1 MLNEQTP
8 VRVLIV
14 DDHDM
19 LREGLASFLG
29 AYPDLQLAGQAAN
42 GREALR
48 LCDSACPDVILM
60 DLRMPEMDGVEATR
74 RILERHPGVK
84 IVALTSF
91 GEEDLVRTELQ
102 AGAIGYLL
110 KNVSAPELAQAIR
123 AAHAGRPTL
132 AGEAAMA
139 LLGSASSLTA
149 PGDDLTEREREVL
162 RLMARGL
169 SNPEMARQLHVS
181 RFTIKNHVSSILS
194 KLGVASRTEA
204 ATLALKRR
212 LVHLD

>member
-1 MLNEQTP
+1 MNEP
-8 VRVLIV
+8 SRIRVLIV

-19 LREGLASFLG
+19 LREGLASFLS
-29 AYPDLQLAGQAAN
+29 AYPDLELAGQAAS
-42 GREALR
+42 GSEALR
-48 LCDSACPDVILM
+48 VCEAAHPDVILM
-60 DLRMPEMDGVEATR
+60 DLKMPDMDGVQTTR
-74 RILERHPGVK
+74 QILERHPEVK

-91 GEEDLVRTELQ
+91 GEEDLVRAELQ

-110 KNVSAPELAQAIR
+110 KDISASELAQAIR
-123 AAHAGRPTL
+123 SAHAGRPTL

-139 LLGSASSLTA
+139 LIGPAAGIPSA
-149 PGDDLTEREREVL
+149 GDDLTEREREVL
-162 RLMARGL
+162 KLMARGL

-194 KLGVASRTEA
+194 KLGVSSRTEA

-212 LVHLD
+212 LIHLD

>member
-1 MLNEQTP
+1 MSEQRCI
-8 VRVLIV
+8 RVLIV

-19 LREGLASFLG
+19 LREGLASFLS
-29 AYPDLQLAGQAAN
+29 AYPDLELAGQAAS
-42 GREALR
+42 GSEALHMCETAR
-48 LCDSACPDVILM
+48 PDVILM
-60 DLRMPEMDGVEATR
+60 DLKMPEMDGVQTTR
-74 RILERHPGVK
+74 RILERHPEMR

-91 GEEDLVRTELQ
+91 GEEDLVRAELQ

-110 KNVSAPELAQAIR
+110 KNVSASELAQAIR

-139 LLGSASSLTA
+139 LLGSATGLPN
-149 PGDDLTEREREVL
+149 PGDDLTERERDVL

-194 KLGVASRTEA
+194 KLGVSSRTEA

-212 LVHLD
+212 LIHMD

>member
-1 MLNEQTP
+1 MSDQHRI
-8 VRVLIV
+8 RVLIV

-19 LREGLASFLG
+19 LRDGLASFLV
-29 AYPDLQLAGQAAN
+29 AFPDLELAGQAAN
-42 GREALR
+42 GREAIEMAETL
-48 LCDSACPDVILM
+48 LPDVILM
-60 DLRMPEMDGVEATR
+60 DLMMPEMDGVAATR
-74 RILERHPGVK
+74 TILQRHPKAKVL
-84 IVALTSF
+84 ALTSF
-91 GEEDLVRTELQ
+91 GEEDLVRAELQ

-132 AGEAAMA
+132 ASEAALA
-139 LLGSASSLTA
+139 LIGTA
-149 PGDDLTEREREVL
+149 GNLAPLGDDLTLRERDVL
-162 RLMARGL
+162 KLMVHGL
-169 SNPEMARQLHVS
+169 SNPDMARRLHVS

-212 LVHLD
+212 LVQLD

>member
-1 MLNEQTP
+1 MNEQP
-8 VRVLIV
+8 RIRVLIV

-19 LREGLASFLG
+19 LREGLASFLS
-29 AYPDLQLAGQAAN
+29 AYPDLDLAGQAAS
-42 GREALR
+42 GSEALR
-48 LCDSACPDVILM
+48 VCETARPDVILM
-60 DLRMPEMDGVEATR
+60 DLKMPEMDGVQTTR
-74 RILERHPGVK
+74 RILESYPHMK

-91 GEEDLVRTELQ
+91 GEEDLVRAELQ

-110 KNVSAPELAQAIR
+110 KNVSASELAQTIR
-123 AAHAGRPTL
+123 AAHVGRPTL

-139 LLGSASSLTA
+139 LLGSATGLPN
-149 PGDDLTEREREVL
+149 PGDDLTERERDVL

-169 SNPEMARQLHVS
+169 TNPEMARQLHVS

-194 KLGVASRTEA
+194 KLGVSSRTEA

-212 LVHLD
+212 LIQLD

>member
-1 MLNEQTP
+1 MNEQSRI
-8 VRVLIV
+8 RVLIV

-19 LREGLASFLG
+19 LREGLASFLS
-29 AYPDLQLAGQAAN
+29 AYPDLELAGQAAS
-42 GREALR
+42 GSDALR
-48 LCDSACPDVILM
+48 TCETARPDVILM
-60 DLRMPEMDGVEATR
+60 DLKMPGMDGVQTTR
-74 RILERHPGVK
+74 RILEHHPEMK
-84 IVALTSF
+84 IIALTSF
-91 GEEDLVRTELQ
+91 GEEDLVRAELQ

-110 KNVSAPELAQAIR
+110 KNVSASELAQAIR

-139 LLGSASSLTA
+139 LLGSAAGLPS
-149 PGDDLTEREREVL
+149 PGDDLTERELEVL

-169 SNPEMARQLHVS
+169 SNPEMARLLHVS

-194 KLGVASRTEA
+194 KLGVSSRTEA

-212 LVHLD
+212 LIHLD

>member
-1 MLNEQTP
+1 MNEQTRI
-8 VRVLIV
+8 RVLIV

-19 LREGLASFLG
+19 LREGLASFLS
-29 AYPDLQLAGQAAN
+29 AYPDLELAGQAAS
-42 GREALR
+42 GGEALHT
-48 LCDSACPDVILM
+48 CETAHPDVILM
-60 DLRMPEMDGVEATR
+60 DLKMPEMDGVQTTR
-74 RILERHPGVK
+74 RILERHPKMK
-84 IVALTSF
+84 IIALTSF
-91 GEEDLVRTELQ
+91 GEEELVRAELQ

-110 KNVSAPELAQAIR
+110 KNVSASELAQAIR

-139 LLGSASSLTA
+139 LLGSATGLPH
-149 PGDDLTEREREVL
+149 PGDDLTERELEVL

-169 SNPEMARQLHVS
+169 SNPEMARLLHVS

-194 KLGVASRTEA
+194 KLGVSSRTEA

-212 LVHLD
+212 LIQLD

>member
-1 MLNEQTP
+1 MSEQP
-8 VRVLIV
+8 RIRVLIV

-29 AYPDLQLAGQAAN
+29 AYPDLELAGQAAS
-42 GREALR
+42 GGEALR
-48 LCDSACPDVILM
+48 ACETAHPDVILM
-60 DLRMPEMDGVEATR
+60 DLKMPEMDGVQTTR
-74 RILERHPGVK
+74 KILERHPGMK

-91 GEEDLVRTELQ
+91 GEEDLVRAELQ

-110 KNVSAPELAQAIR
+110 KNVSASELAQAIR

-139 LLGSASSLTA
+139 LLGPAAGIPA
-149 PGDDLTEREREVL
+149 PGDDLTDREREVL

-169 SNPEMARQLHVS
+169 SNPEMARLLHVS

-194 KLGVASRTEA
+194 KLGVSSRTEA
-204 ATLALKRR
+204 ATLALKHR
-212 LVHLD
+212 LIHLD

>member
-1 MLNEQTP
+1 MNEQP
-8 VRVLIV
+8 PIRVLIV

-19 LREGLASFLG
+19 LREGLASFLA
-29 AYPDLQLAGQAAN
+29 AYPDLELAGQAAN

-48 LCDSACPDVILM
+48 VCEAARPDVILM
-60 DLRMPEMDGVEATR
+60 DLRMPEMDGVQTTR
-74 RILERHPGVK
+74 QILERHPGMK

-91 GEEDLVRTELQ
+91 GEEDLVRAELR

-110 KNVSAPELAQAIR
+110 KNVSASELAQAIR
-123 AAHAGRPTL
+123 AAYAGRPTL

-139 LLGSASSLTA
+139 LLGPAA
-149 PGDDLTEREREVL
+149 GIPAAGDDLTDREREVL

-194 KLGVASRTEA
+194 KLGVSSRTEA
-204 ATLALKRR
+204 ATLALKHR
-212 LVHLD
+212 LIHLD

>member
-1 MLNEQTP
+1 MNEQP
-8 VRVLIV
+8 RIRVLIV

-19 LREGLASFLG
+19 LREGLASFLS
-29 AYPDLQLAGQAAN
+29 AYHDLELAGQAAS
-42 GREALR
+42 GSEALR
-48 LCDSACPDVILM
+48 VCETAHPDVILM
-60 DLRMPEMDGVEATR
+60 DLKMPDMDGIQTTR
-74 RILERHPGVK
+74 QILERHPEVK

-91 GEEDLVRTELQ
+91 GEEDLVRAELQ

-110 KNVSAPELAQAIR
+110 KDISASELAQAIR
-123 AAHAGRPTL
+123 SAHAGRPTL

-139 LLGSASSLTA
+139 LLGSAGGIPSA
-149 PGDDLTEREREVL
+149 GDDLTEREREVL
-162 RLMARGL
+162 KLMARGL

-194 KLGVASRTEA
+194 KLGASSRTEA

-212 LVHLD
+212 LIHQD

>member
-1 MLNEQTP
+1 MNEQP
-8 VRVLIV
+8 RIRVLIV

-29 AYPDLQLAGQAAN
+29 AYPDLELAGQAAS

-48 LCDSACPDVILM
+48 VCEAARPDVILM
-60 DLRMPEMDGVEATR
+60 DLKMPEMDGVQTTR
-74 RILERHPGVK
+74 QILERHPGMK

-91 GEEDLVRTELQ
+91 GEEDLVRAELQ

-110 KNVSAPELAQAIR
+110 KNVSASELAQAIR

-139 LLGSASSLTA
+139 LLGPAA
-149 PGDDLTEREREVL
+149 GIPAAGDDLTDREREVL

-169 SNPEMARQLHVS
+169 SNPEMARLLNVS

-194 KLGVASRTEA
+194 KLGVRSRTEA
-204 ATLALKRR
+204 ATLALKHR